1 MQVLPAQ
8 GASQAVP
15 VQVQPF
21 PTWVVQRVLLLA
33 AAVELQPA
41 LAEQLPPAVAVRC
54 FSSVAELVFAVLG
67 QLVHLPETVLGKNGL
82 PCWTV
87 FRLKLPEAFFL
98 LLRSVL
104 QRIPVAADSSNI
116 WFAALQ
122 PAAFLL
128 RKTNPEWV
136 LVQRYQ
142 SKYPA
147 VLPDG
152 MTVLLVLAAV

>member
-8 GASQAVP
+8 GASRAVL
-15 VQVQPF
+15 VQMQPI
-21 PTWVVQRVLLLA
+21 PAWVVQRVLLLA

-41 LAEQLPPAVAVRC
+41 PAEQLPPAVAVRC
-54 FSSVAELVFAVLG
+54 FSSVAEQAFAVLG
-67 QLVHLPETVLGKNGL
+67 QLVHLPETVLGRNGL
-82 PCWTV
+82 PCWAA

-122 PAAFLL
+122 PAVVLLL
-128 RKTNPEWV
+128 RTILE
-136 LVQRYQ
+136 
-142 SKYPA
+142 
-147 VLPDG
+147 
-152 MTVLLVLAAV
+152 

>member
-8 GASQAVP
+8 GASQAVL
-15 VQVQPF
+15 VQMQLF
-21 PTWVVQRVLLLA
+21 PAWVVQRVLLLA
-33 AAVELQPA
+33 AVGELQLA
-41 LAEQLPPAVAVRC
+41 VAEQLPPAVVVRC
-54 FSSVAELVFAVLG
+54 FSSVAELAFAVLG
-67 QLVHLPETVLGKNGL
+67 QLVHLPETVPGRNGL

-122 PAAFLL
+122 PAVVLLL
-128 RKTNPEWV
+128 RTILE
-136 LVQRYQ
+136 
-142 SKYPA
+142 
-147 VLPDG
+147 
-152 MTVLLVLAAV
+152 